1 MPGQVSIVIIRREGQ
16 GQEGTRPLP
25 TGSPPGLCGGSG
37 GHLPEGAASPSLQLQ
52 AEPMSP
58 SAHLP
63 AQPRVQHQAQHW
75 ALTIPQVEGWG
86 YLAPWQPAPDIRKAL
101 HNCLKGK

>member
-1 MPGQVSIVIIRREGQ
+1 
-16 GQEGTRPLP
+16 
-25 TGSPPGLCGGSG
+25 
-37 GHLPEGAASPSLQLQ
+37 
-52 AEPMSP
+52 MSP

-63 AQPRVQHQAQHW
+63 TQARVQHQAQHW

-101 HNCLKGK
+101 HNYLKGK

>member
-1 MPGQVSIVIIRREGQ
+1 MWWWR
-16 GQEGTRPLP
+16 
-25 TGSPPGLCGGSG
+25 GGR
-37 GHLPEGAASPSLQLQ
+37 LPEGPASPSLQLQ

-63 AQPRVQHQAQHW
+63 AQPQVQHQVQHW
-75 ALTIPQVEGWG
+75 ALTIPQAEGWG
-86 YLAPWQPAPDIRKAL
+86 YLAPWHPAPDIRKAL